1 MLSLLVL
8 SVATM
13 SYIFFYQPLL
23 LILKGEQNEAGKLFL
38 KTIGIFAAFTVA
50 AFVVMFLLTNKS
62 QQVVPLE
69 TSEAP
74 VLEE

>member
-23 LILKGEQNEAGKLFL
+23 LILRGEQNEAGRLFL
-38 KTIGIFAAFTVA
+38 KTIGIFAVFTILAFGAMVLFTNRHQEINPVEVPTV
-50 AFVVMFLLTNKS
+50 
-62 QQVVPLE
+62 
-69 TSEAP
+69 SE
-74 VLEE
+74 